1 LPLQPRPQGDRIVP
15 ALVACRIKEG
25 DRALAQALEQIP
37 GGRLGRRALQLG
49 FVGGA
54 KCIPIIRLAVEALA
68 QRVARRDVPEPEID
82 PSLVLGDATR
92 PQPVDQ
98 DARPVAGT
106 GGS

>member
-1 LPLQPRPQGDRIVP
+1 LPLQPRPQRDGIVP
-15 ALVACRIKEG
+15 ALAACRIKQG

-37 GGRLGRRALQLG
+37 SGRLGRRAPQLG
-49 FVGGA
+49 FIGGA
-54 KCIPIIRLAVEALA
+54 KRIPIIWLAVEALA
-68 QRVARRDVPEPEID
+68 QRVARRDVPQPEID